1 LLCCFFLYIF
11 FFSINLF
18 FLISFYNFKFFSIL
32 LSHFYNT
39 TLQPDPLKLG
49 SWKFNIIINIIK
61 ITLESGVAVRSKAL
75 GYSFVEKPNTLRFYF
90 IFNFFYIKKIDPQRS
105 AATQLIYMYICS
117 QNVKN
122 IRSDSLIKNS
132 ILLTNLKM
140 KFKQNYI
147 FLHLFYYKIEKPSI
161 MFVK

>member
-1 LLCCFFLYIF
+1 
-11 FFSINLF
+11 
-18 FLISFYNFKFFSIL
+18 L

-39 TLQPDPLKLG
+39 TLQPDPHPRLLGLVLQPNPLKLG

-61 ITLESGVAVRSKAL
+61 IILRSDVVVRSKAL

-90 IFNFFYIKKIDPQRS
+90 IFNISYTKKKKNS
-105 AATQLIYMYICS
+105 TATQVIYMYICS
-117 QNVKN
+117 QNVQN
-122 IRSDSLIKNS
+122 ILSDSLIKNS
-132 ILLTNLKM
+132 ILLTDLKM

>member
-1 LLCCFFLYIF
+1 M
-11 FFSINLF
+11 
-18 FLISFYNFKFFSIL
+18 

-39 TLQPDPLKLG
+39 TLQPDPHPRLLALVLQPDPLKLG

-61 ITLESGVAVRSKAL
+61 ITLGSGVAVRSKAL

-90 IFNFFYIKKIDPQRS
+90 IFNIFYAKKINPQRS